1 MKKSVVDEVK
11 KCLKNGVPVAA
22 LAFGVMAAGAGCDDN
37 SSKTENP
44 LPPPTTEEQFTR
56 DEIIRLRRE
65 MAAPEKPA
73 VVKKIE
79 FNDSD
84 FTRNLSKLST
94 AGEKKLAAFMGEVAQ
109 SYDFS
114 YSIKIDIADADAKRK
129 RKKAKVIF
137 DKFSFVFYTT
147 SGIGLTPERIA
158 AQKIATALNAEFD
171 FRNESK
177 RW

>member
-11 KCLKNGVPVAA
+11 KCLKRGLPVAGIA
-22 LAFGVMAAGAGCDDN
+22 VGVMAACTGCDDN
-37 SSKTENP
+37 SGKTENP
-44 LPPPTTEEQFTR
+44 LPPPPTEEEFKR
-56 DEIIRLRRE
+56 YEKIPIPGRI
-65 MAAPEKPA
+65 AAPEKPA

-84 FTRNLSKLST
+84 FTKDLSKLST
-94 AGEKKLAAFMGEVAQ
+94 AGEKKLADFMKELAQ

-114 YSIKIDIADADAKRK
+114 HSIKIEFADANAKSK

-137 DKFSFVFYTT
+137 DKFSFVFFTT

-158 AQKIATALNAEFD
+158 AEKIATALNAEFN
-171 FRNESK
+171 FRSESS
-177 RW
+177 R